1 MLGVIQTME
10 SRSVVM
16 ASPFSSSQMT
26 TEVGSPLIEYLINT
40 LDTDN
45 QFRLVVMVG
54 VTQDEVRKLSERLKF
69 GFRQSIK
76 NGHMLGNDRLWGY
89 DKRDCKLTVNLE
101 QAWAVRLIFELYAT
115 GRYGVRSP
123 SRELTAWGLQ
133 QPGGHPL
140 QPDHHPPC
148 AHQP

>member
-1 MLGVIQTME
+1 
-10 SRSVVM
+10 
-16 ASPFSSSQMT
+16 MT

-123 SRELTAWGLQ
+123 S
-133 QPGGHPL
+133 
-140 QPDHHPPC
+140 
-148 AHQP
+148 